1 MKRRLM
7 KNQLESKNKERVVA
21 LLKAIF
27 RNLRR
32 VTKKNTIKLSHGIW
46 SPNRALKAVSP
57 A

>member
-1 MKRRLM
+1 M